1 MLCQDCNLQNM
12 KKNKDILITKLDEGN
27 GLVDLKVY
35 DNTIQEIISDTSK
48 FEKLNKD
55 PTLRC
60 EASLQCFLR
69 KLKQNFFNE
78 IEYDKLYHPGSAP
91 APARIYGNPKIH
103 KLSSIDTFPK
113 LCLIVSSIGTF
124 DYDLVCFCCDR
135 SFVLPDDYS
144 CKDNFSFAF
153 QIKNANL
160 SAKFLVSYI
169 VTSLFTNIP
178 WLESIDIAINKSH
191 FQS

>member
-1 MLCQDCNLQNM
+1 M

-27 GLVDLKVY
+27 GLVDWKVY

-78 IEYDKLYHPGSAP
+78 IEYDKLYHPGS

-144 CKDNFSFAF
+144 CKDNFSFAI

-178 WLESIDIAINKSH
+178 WLESIDIAINLIFNH
-191 FQS
+191 NPNLNII